1 MASLHLLNLWKCP
14 QQAKMGATKK
24 NRPVSKDMEVW
35 EREFKVREGFSLRI
49 DESHVRNVLQV
60 LAGEA
65 ASHST
70 PYHHH
75 PLFWCAHLSPAPTIN
90 FNLSLSTPNKLIASC
105 SSPEKFTK
113 VFNEVPTKPVVRQT
127 STAMIHQNLP
137 KVCISEISHAISCWH
152 GMAKRPS
159 GSDIRIAKI
168 RYLEEEKKQRN
179 VSKLRPEPL
188 NSTIILG
195 KQ

>member
-1 MASLHLLNLWKCP
+1 M
-14 QQAKMGATKK
+14 
-24 NRPVSKDMEVW
+24 
-35 EREFKVREGFSLRI
+35 REGFYLRI
-49 DESHVRNVLQV
+49 DESHVRNVLQI

-105 SSPEKFTK
+105 FSPEKFTK

-127 STAMIHQNLP
+127 SPAMIHQNLP
-137 KVCISEISHAISCWH
+137 KVCISEISHAISWWH

-159 GSDIRIAKI
+159 GSDIRIVTI
-168 RYLEEEKKQRN
+168 RYLEKEKKQRN
-179 VSKLRPEPL
+179 VSILRPEPL